1 MCWPS
6 LDGDVVVE
14 ERRRR
19 HKNEPRRKRLHFVK
33 EHGSN
38 DSDEWDLIEPQPRRH
53 RQEVAERPHPHPQP
67 QPWQYDPHWVPPPQH
82 YQQHMQ
88 PHPVP
93 IPVGHNSQPQMVY
106 HGDQH
111 RLEHQSHHDPDEII
125 RREEFVPR
133 GNGHQPHII
142 ERAPRSRVPS
152 HVRARSRSRHRGHSH
167 SRHGSLF
174 SDDSYSDS
182 RHGGRRRHHEP
193 PYSDNDSFEDLR
205 PGSRRRINRVT
216 RFRRVQ

>member
-6 LDGDVVVE
+6 VDGGIVVE

-19 HKNEPRRKRLHFVK
+19 HPNEPRRKRLNFVK

-38 DSDEWDLIEPQPRRH
+38 DSDEWDLIQPQPRRH
-53 RQEVAERPHPHPQP
+53 RQETVERPHPHPQ
-67 QPWQYDPHWVPPPQH
+67 QPWQYDPRWAHPH
-82 YQQHMQ
+82 YQQPMQ
-88 PHPVP
+88 PHPLP
-93 IPVGHNSQPQMVY
+93 MPLHPSQPQMGF
-106 HGDQH
+106 HGDQN
-111 RLEHQSHHDPDEII
+111 RLDRHSYHDPDEII
-125 RREEFVPR
+125 RVEEFVPR
-133 GNGHQPHII
+133 DDHKGPHIV
-142 ERAPRSRVPS
+142 ERAPREAVSRLPS
-152 HVRARSRSRHRGHSH
+152 HVRARSRSRARGH

-182 RHGGRRRHHEP
+182 RHGARRRHEP

-216 RFRRVQ
+216 RFRRIQ